1 MTYVA
6 NLLLFYLIF
15 NSTNEV
21 RSLILQN
28 NLFCS
33 PSTNKNETDSTAHP
47 VPPVVGQG
55 ISKSDSAIRL
65 KNYGSIT
72 VPSPSDMPMKKP
84 NDTMAGKSLSLPRC
98 DAAEKSNTTS
108 NHLPLSA
115 NNKVP
120 SENKHSA
127 TDSRW
132 VENVSYSRDQRIMNW
147 LYHVYWTIIFPK
159 AIHSIMIKT
168 PH

>member
-1 MTYVA
+1 MTYFA
-6 NLLLFYLIF
+6 HLLLLYLIF
-15 NSTNEV
+15 NSTNEA

-28 NLFCS
+28 EFFYS
-33 PSTNKNETDSTAHP
+33 PYWTGSTAHQ

-72 VPSPSDMPMKKP
+72 VPTPSDMPTKKP

-127 TDSRW
+127 TDPR
-132 VENVSYSRDQRIMNW
+132 
-147 LYHVYWTIIFPK
+147 
-159 AIHSIMIKT
+159 
-168 PH
+168 